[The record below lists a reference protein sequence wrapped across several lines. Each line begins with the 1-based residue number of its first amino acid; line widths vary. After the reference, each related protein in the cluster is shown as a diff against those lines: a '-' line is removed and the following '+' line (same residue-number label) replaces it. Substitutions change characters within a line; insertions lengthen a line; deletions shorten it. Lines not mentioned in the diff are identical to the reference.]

1 MGTGPR
7 PPPPACGLEAAVPA
21 FKPST
26 VRENRAMQV
35 GGAHIAGAV
44 INRQVGT
51 PAHLHLPVS
60 PSLWAELGFLTA
72 SFGGVG
78 YSRPEPKTPRKNLK
92 ASPID

>member
-1 MGTGPR
+1 
-7 PPPPACGLEAAVPA
+7 
-21 FKPST
+21 
-26 VRENRAMQV
+26 MQV

-60 PSLWAELGFLTA
+60 PSLGFLTA

-78 YSRPEPKTPRKNLK
+78 YSRPEPKMPRKNLK
-92 ASPID
+92 ASPSD

>member
-1 MGTGPR
+1 
-7 PPPPACGLEAAVPA
+7 
-21 FKPST
+21 
-26 VRENRAMQV
+26 MQV

-78 YSRPEPKTPRKNLK
+78 YSRPEPKMPRKNLK